1 MSDLIFNGSRLEGCK
16 LFYDSDHEM
25 NYIAYLDTDVPV
37 NDSDLVYKFK
47 KGDRLDLLAS
57 KFYNDPQKGW
67 LILQANPEYHHEFE
81 IQVGD
86 NIIIPKNDKE
96 VDYTNVNAIG

>member
-1 MSDLIFNGSRLEGCK
+1 MIFNGSRLEGCK

-25 NYIAYLDTDVPV
+25 NYIAYIDSDVEI
-37 NDSDLVYKFK
+37 NESDLVYKFR
-47 KGDRLDLLAS
+47 KGDRLDLLAN

-67 LILQANPEYHHEFE
+67 LILQANPEYSHEFE

-86 NIIIPKNDKE
+86 NIVIPKNDKE
-96 VDYTNVNAIG
+96 VEYTNVNAIG